1 LNGDDV
7 DEYLTD
13 QQQAEKLRRWWK
25 ENGAFVI
32 AGLVIGVGGL
42 FGWRQWEDYKLE
54 QAENASAVYEQL
66 ILAIG
71 GNRGNEAAEQLL
83 VLSDEY
89 SRSPYIDQARLAMA
103 KMHMDRNSP
112 AQAAEELELLL
123 AESDNAEFQHIA
135 RLRLAKIRLH
145 QGDYDAALASLA
157 PGAPSAFVPQY
168 HDVRGDVFFGMGRFD
183 EARAEYEQALFA
195 AAPGVIER
203 ALVQAKLD
211 DLGPVPLNLVM
222 PAAEPTTNGDD
233 SVGSL
238 PDAAADKNSQEDE

>member
-1 LNGDDV
+1 V

-13 QQQAEKLRRWWK
+13 QQQAEKLQRWWK

-42 FGWRQWEDYKLE
+42 FGWRQWQDYKLE
-54 QAENASAVYEQL
+54 QAENASAAYEQL
-66 ILAIG
+66 ILSIG
-71 GNRGNEAAEQLL
+71 GNRGNEAAEHLL
-83 VLSDEY
+83 VLTDDY

-112 AQAAEELELLL
+112 AEAAEELELLL
-123 AESDNAEFQHIA
+123 AQSDNAQFHHIA
-135 RLRLAKIRLH
+135 RVRLAKIRLH

-183 EARAEYEQALFA
+183 EARAEYEQALFT

-211 DLGPVPLNLVM
+211 DLGPAPVNLPV
-222 PAAEPTTNGDD
+222 PAAEPATEGDD

-238 PDAAADKNSQEDE
+238 PDAAADNNSPEGE

>member
-1 LNGDDV
+1 M

-25 ENGAFVI
+25 ENGTFVI

-83 VLSDEY
+83 VLTDEY
-89 SRSPYIDQARLAMA
+89 SRSPYVDQARLAMA

-123 AESDNAEFQHIA
+123 AESDNAQFHHIA

-145 QGDYDAALASLA
+145 QGDYDAALASLV

-183 EARAEYEQALFA
+183 EARAEYEQALFN

-203 ALVQAKLD
+203 ALVKAKLD
-211 DLGPVPLNLVM
+211 DLGPVPLNLVV

-233 SVGSL
+233 AVGSL
-238 PDAAADKNSQEDE
+238 PDAAADKNSPEGE